1 MFLLVL
7 IWVMIFFGRLTFQ
20 MCLYLPAKIYGQFL
34 STLLS
39 AARDESNVVERAWT
53 FVWIPNFHHGFLSN
67 LLPALGHRSLLELL
81 LGFLFQNTFGLL
93 VLHLT

>member
-1 MFLLVL
+1 MFLFVL
-7 IWVMIFFGRLTFQ
+7 IWVMIFFGRLTLQ
-20 MCLYLPAKIYGQFL
+20 MCPYLPAKIYGQFP

-39 AARDESNVVERAWT
+39 AVRDESNAVERAWT
-53 FVWIPNFHHGFLSN
+53 FVWIPNSHHSFLSN
-67 LLPALGHRSLLELL
+67 FLPALGHRSLLELL